1 MQKAVA
7 QVELKDYEA
16 PVALVRPARVEDIE
30 ALVAIENRCFD
41 SDRLTRRNFHWMLT
55 KANATTLVAEVGGR
69 IVGYILVLYHG
80 ATSLARM
87 YSLAV
92 VPEYRGQ
99 GIAQRLVADAE
110 QVASDRDCVYMRL
123 EVRSDNESAIRFY
136 EGAGYKAFGTWP
148 DYYEDHMEARRYQKR
163 IKFEA
168 PRSRLM
174 VPFYAQ
180 TTYFTCGPAALMMAM
195 RAHDSSVPMDK
206 ATELQLW
213 REATTIFMTSGHGG
227 CGPHGLALAAVRRG
241 FRAEVYVSDPG
252 PLFLDSVRNK
262 EKKAVMRLVH
272 EQFVRET
279 RDLNIPVHGE
289 SLTVDRIAGKMAEGG
304 IPIVLISLFRINR
317 RKSPHW
323 VVLTA
328 ADSRFIYA
336 HDPAVEVDMD
346 KTATDC
352 INVPIAKQHFA
363 RMAQYGRTQL
373 KAAVIVYPR
382 HNR

>member
-92 VPEYRGQ
+92 VPDCRGQ

-110 QVASDRDCVYMRL
+110 RAASDRDCVYMRL

-136 EGAGYKAFGTWP
+136 EGVGYKAFGTWP

-180 TTYFTCGPAALMMAM
+180 TTDFTCGPAALMMAM
-195 RAHDSSVPMDK
+195 RAHDSSVSMDK

>member
-1 MQKAVA
+1 
-7 QVELKDYEA
+7 
-16 PVALVRPARVEDIE
+16 
-30 ALVAIENRCFD
+30 
-41 SDRLTRRNFHWMLT
+41 
-55 KANATTLVAEVGGR
+55 
-69 IVGYILVLYHG
+69 
-80 ATSLARM
+80 
-87 YSLAV
+87 
-92 VPEYRGQ
+92 
-99 GIAQRLVADAE
+99 
-110 QVASDRDCVYMRL
+110 
-123 EVRSDNESAIRFY
+123 
-136 EGAGYKAFGTWP
+136 
-148 DYYEDHMEARRYQKR
+148 
-163 IKFEA
+163 
-168 PRSRLM
+168 
-174 VPFYAQ
+174 
-180 TTYFTCGPAALMMAM
+180 
-195 RAHDSSVPMDK
+195 
-206 ATELQLW
+206 
-213 REATTIFMTSGHGG
+213 MTSGHGG

-252 PLFLDSVRNK
+252 PLFLDGVRDK
-262 EKKAVMRLVH
+262 DKKAVMRLVH

-279 RDLNIPVHGE
+279 KAFGIPVHGE
-289 SLTVDRIAGKMAEGG
+289 SLTVDGIADKMAEGG

-382 HNR
+382 HSR

>member
-1 MQKAVA
+1 MQGVVA
-7 QVELKDYEA
+7 QAKVKEFETQNA
-16 PVALVRPARVEDIE
+16 VVRPARVGDIE
-30 ALVAIENRCFD
+30 ALVEIENRCFD

-55 KANATTLVAEVGGR
+55 KANATTLVAEIEGL
-69 IVGYILVLYHG
+69 IVGYILILYHG

-87 YSLAV
+87 YSVAV
-92 VPEYRGQ
+92 LSEYRSQ
-99 GIAQRLVADAE
+99 GIARRLVADAE
-110 QVASDRDCVYMRL
+110 QAARDRDCVYMRL
-123 EVRSDNESAIRFY
+123 EVRSDNDSAIRFY

-163 IKFEA
+163 IQFEA

-195 RAHDSSVPMDK
+195 RAHDPSVPMDK

-227 CGPHGLALAAVRRG
+227 CGPHGLALAAGRRG

-252 PLFLDSVRNK
+252 PLFLDGVRDK
-262 EKKAVMRLVH
+262 DKKAVMRLVH

-279 RDLNIPVHGE
+279 RAFGIPVHDE
-289 SLTVDRIAGKMAEGG
+289 SLMVDRIADKMAEGG

-336 HDPAVEVDMD
+336 HDPAVEIDMD
-346 KTATDC
+346 KTVTDC
-352 INVPIAKQHFA
+352 IHVPIAKQHFA

-382 HNR
+382 HSR